1 MSAPRSRQISEN
13 RLLKQKLK
21 LTAIVAMTPDRI
33 IGKDGG
39 LPWHLP
45 EDLKLFKRHT
55 TGHPMVMGRRTWDS
69 IGFPL
74 PGRQS
79 IVLTRDTEW
88 AADGAEVIHAPADLE
103 KIELMNQE
111 VFIIGGAQVY
121 ALFMDQ
127 LDEVLVSHVYEK
139 HPGDTK
145 LPVFEDQFPNMKI
158 EEKYDTFEL
167 RRYSRTAL

>member
-1 MSAPRSRQISEN
+1 M
-13 RLLKQKLK
+13 K
-21 LTAIVAMTPDRI
+21 LTAIVAMTSERI

-45 EDLKLFKRHT
+45 EDLKLFRRHT
-55 TGHPMVMGRRTWDS
+55 TGHPIVMGRKTWDS

-74 PGRQS
+74 PKRQS

-88 AADGAEVIHAPADLE
+88 SAEGAEVIHTPADLE
-103 KIELMNQE
+103 KLELMDEE

-127 LDEVLVSHVYEK
+127 LDEILVSHVYEN

-145 LPVFEDQFPNMKI
+145 LPAFESQFPNMTI
-158 EEKYDTFEL
+158 EETYETFEL
-167 RRYSRTAL
+167 RRYTR